1 MTPQFLSRFDSV
13 VMLDDLSAPHLVRIF
28 RDTHG
33 AIWPATVD
41 YFRYAG
47 ITLTIT
53 EEAEFLI
60 ADLAARKNRLG
71 ARALREVFGTIV
83 KRLEFDPLATG
94 LVREQEGQ
102 QVLEITKEMVDAT
115 QQPG

>member
-1 MTPQFLSRFDSV
+1 
-13 VMLDDLSAPHLVRIF
+13 MLGDLSAPHLVRIF
-28 RDTHG
+28 RDTQG
-33 AIWPATVD
+33 AIWPAAAD
-41 YFRYAG
+41 YFKYAG

-53 EEAEFLI
+53 EEAAFLI

-71 ARALREVFGTIV
+71 ARALREVFGTII

-102 QVLEITKEMVDAT
+102 QVLEITKEVVDAS
-115 QQPG
+115 QQSV